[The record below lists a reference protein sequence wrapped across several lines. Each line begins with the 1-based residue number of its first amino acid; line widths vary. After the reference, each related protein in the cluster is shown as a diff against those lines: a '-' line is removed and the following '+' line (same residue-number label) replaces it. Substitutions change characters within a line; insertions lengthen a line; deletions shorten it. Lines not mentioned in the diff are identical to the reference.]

1 MFSYRWGK
9 HDVSCNAASL
19 KKQYQAFPSCL
30 LGLPSNSCHIL
41 QITWKDLFS
50 PSLIVDVQTNIML
63 WGLNLLFV
71 FVFQGVLAKR
81 WLCGLR
87 PSVLA
92 WSSMTPTFLMAWS
105 ARSACSAWPPCRTC
119 SSTLTVYPCT
129 AASTSTT
136 TTSSMISPSNRCADA
151 PWNTLF
157 VSRFLTVDKIVF
169 C

>member
-1 MFSYRWGK
+1 MCCTPVF
-9 HDVSCNAASL
+9 L
-19 KKQYQAFPSCL
+19 E
-30 LGLPSNSCHIL
+30 LPSNSCHIL
-41 QITWKDLFS
+41 QITPWKDLFS
-50 PSLIVDVQTNIML
+50 PSLIVDVQTNITL
-63 WGLNLLFV
+63 RNLTLPFV

-92 WSSMTPTFLMAWS
+92 WSSMTPTCLMVWS

-151 PWNTLF
+151 PWNTRF
-157 VSRFLTVDKIVF
+157 VSCYLIVDEIIFLFTFYDICTLYPVSF
-169 C
+169 